1 MTQLDLILL
10 LHVSR
15 PQTHWSQCQ
24 TQYWSIIKK
33 WCRCSTVVGVGL
45 GWDGI
50 WWVSLGRSIEHLTV
64 CRLEGLV
71 EDQDQH
77 HGKEVDHWH
86 RHWRRRCHGNP
97 DGAWGSQK
105 VTDYIWLCQPA
116 WGLDFDLSSDQKV
129 RLPFFVSMF
138 ETEKAHQQLIYLLK
152 ESSRIIWKIFK
163 GLLCR
168 PKVYKCIICLKL
180 KSKTKPFPQSWR
192 GTVKE
197 KVKSW
202 WNCFKKKLIRGAVEV
217 LAITAVNGNCSEA
230 DAERNILRWA

>member
-1 MTQLDLILL
+1 MVNVLCNHLVTQLDLILL

-77 HGKEVDHWH
+77 HGEEVDHWH
-86 RHWRRRCHGNP
+86 GHRCRRCHGNP

-105 VTDYIWLCQPA
+105 VTDYILTRSQSEIVHQIIFNHYETLKHQPLTLSTCLRA
-116 WGLDFDLSSDQKV
+116 GLW
-129 RLPFFVSMF
+129 P
-138 ETEKAHQQLIYLLK
+138 
-152 ESSRIIWKIFK
+152 
-163 GLLCR
+163 
-168 PKVYKCIICLKL
+168 
-180 KSKTKPFPQSWR
+180 
-192 GTVKE
+192 
-197 KVKSW
+197 
-202 WNCFKKKLIRGAVEV
+202 
-217 LAITAVNGNCSEA
+217 
-230 DAERNILRWA
+230 